1 MEDNLIYHRV
11 EVQNSKDQYQEF
23 DTLDFLF
30 NVEGRALKANSVRLN
45 YKVAHQVKDGGSFRK
60 LTTTDD
66 VFTNERIAGH
76 IYFQSVNLDFQSIGQ
91 VEHIPDYPRYYVQV
105 DKGTRNIND
114 CWNGTRQAF
123 GQTAT
128 RQQNREYLAGEVG
141 SSSGGS
147 ADKSNNPDYVLKPL
161 CAINRMSNDVSF
173 SKTGQIRLSIHL
185 NRNSGVF
192 QGVDQD
198 ADTRYLIEECF
209 LTFQSVPDV
218 NANVSMNA
226 VYGLKSVVNSQFSNT
241 SAKVPAV
248 CDSVVCS
255 FLKQTDEYSLVNDN
269 YRLDL
274 LPEIDEIQFLFSDST
289 SKYIQY
295 IITDRGEMI
304 EKFLEAMRT
313 QGNNQMNSQ
322 HFGIDFGLGLSFP
335 PVDLSNQKFNI
346 QITNSNNTISS
357 TPYIIYMYFHSLVN
371 L

>member
-1 MEDNLIYHRV
+1 MESPLIYHRV
-11 EVQNSKDQYQEF
+11 EVQNSKSSYQEF

-45 YKVAHQVKDGGSFRK
+45 YKVNHQVKDSGSFRNMAVSDN
-60 LTTTDD
+60 L
-66 VFTNERIAGH
+66 FTNERIAGH
-76 IYFQSVNLDFQSIGQ
+76 IYFQSVNLDFQSVGQ
-91 VEHIPDYPRYYVQV
+91 VEHIPDYPRYYVSV
-105 DKGTRNIND
+105 DKGTRNLND

-123 GQTAT
+123 GQTSTA
-128 RQQNREYLAGEVG
+128 QQNREYIVGEVASASGGG
-141 SSSGGS
+141 SS
-147 ADKSNNPDYVLKPL
+147 NPPNYCLKPL

-192 QGVDQD
+192 QGEDQD
-198 ADTRYLIEECF
+198 ADTKYEISDMF

-226 VYGLKSVVNSQFSNT
+226 VYGLKSVINSQFSNT

-248 CDSVVCS
+248 CDSVICS
-255 FLKQTDEYSLVNDN
+255 FMKQSDEYSLNNDN

-295 IITDRGEMI
+295 IISDRGEMI
-304 EKFLEAMRT
+304 EKFLEAVKT
-313 QGNNQMNSQ
+313 QGNNQMNAQ
-322 HFGIDFGLGLSFP
+322 HFGVDFGVGLSFP

-346 QITNSNNTISS
+346 QITNSNNTINS